1 MAIFK
6 WLKGRRKILFCSAF
20 ALYFGVG
27 SIDAEQINPKLRPGL
42 KDRQSG
48 QAAAGGPI
56 VQYTAHNRGNIQL
69 AIANNGTFGT
79 LGGATPDP
87 FTGEVI
93 PSCIYP
99 RGSDIVYLWVAAM
112 WIGAIV
118 GRDTLVS
125 VGDEDWY
132 RTREFWPDVAP
143 FGDFQYKSIDIGS
156 PFYDPG
162 ARSEDDIICEYADTI
177 SDVNVVQMD
186 PFDIRPHKPLNV
198 KVTQRSMAWSYAYAD
213 DFILFDYQVENIGE
227 ATLREVYMGI
237 YVDGDVWHTSRNGP
251 EGWNDDIVGFYPE
264 HPAPEGCGFIDT
276 INVAYTADNDGD
288 PAGGQWDYRSAL
300 GAVGVRV
307 VRTPAEELRYSYNWW
322 IMNYSNPSGDFG
334 PRRQERPGDPFRDM
348 GPRIGTPTGD
358 RNKYYVLRHEEFDYD
373 LLFTAKDHTLE
384 GWLPPPE
391 DAEEY
396 ARGFDTRYLLSFGP
410 FNITPGDKLPIS
422 FAWVGGTDFH
432 VGANHFED
440 LFEPDSPELY
450 YKALNFSGLA
460 ASSRWASWVY
470 DNPGVDTDSNGY
482 AGKLRTCV
490 LDSALARLDT
500 IPDGDS
506 TIIVQIW
513 EPTQVDS
520 FWYEG
525 DGVPDFRAA
534 GPPPAPR
541 MRLIPAEGRF
551 VVHWNGFYSE
561 NTRDIFSDI
570 IDFEGYRI
578 YMGLDDRASSLSLM
592 ASYDVEDYNRY
603 VFRQTAPGQYEW
615 VLEEVP
621 YTLDSLKTLFGDP
634 EFDPL
639 AWSPLNPFSWEDE
652 VYYFGPQDFNKSD
665 LTSPHGLRKA
675 YPEATDPGND
685 ASLWREDDITREHGE
700 PLPKFYEYELVIDNL
715 LPTVP
720 YCVAVTCFDFGSP
733 VAGLTALETNPV
745 NNLIT
750 EYAQLP
756 ADSVEKY
763 RLDAYVYPN
772 PYIIDDD
779 YAAQGFENR
788 NRTLAEERAR
798 RIHFANLPNVCT
810 IKIFSLDG
818 DLVREL
824 DHNYPGGGPTAM
836 HETWDLITRNT
847 QAVVSGIYYYV
858 IESEERT
865 QIGKLVIIK

>member
-1 MAIFK
+1 M
-6 WLKGRRKILFCSAF
+6 LFCSAF

-27 SIDAEQINPKLRPGL
+27 SIDAESINPKLHPEL
-42 KDRQSG
+42 KDRRSG
-48 QAAAGGPI
+48 QSAANGPI

-79 LGGATPDP
+79 LGGAIPDP

-112 WIGAIV
+112 WIGAVV

-132 RTREFWPDVAP
+132 QTREFWPDVGP
-143 FGDFQYKSIDIGS
+143 FGDFRYKSIDLRS
-156 PFYDPG
+156 PFYDPE

-177 SDVNVVQMD
+177 TDVNVIQMD
-186 PFDIRPHKPLNV
+186 PFDNRPHRPLHV
-198 KVTQRSMAWSYAYAD
+198 KVTQRSMAWSYGYAD

-227 ATLREVYMGI
+227 ASLRDVYMGI

-264 HPAPEGCGFIDT
+264 HPAPEGCGFVDT

-288 PAGGQWDYRSAL
+288 PVGGAWDYRSAL

-307 VRTPAEELRYSYNWW
+307 VRTPAEQLKYSYNWW

-334 PRRQERPGDPFRDM
+334 PRRQARPGDPFRDM
-348 GPRIGTPTGD
+348 GSRMGTPTGD

-391 DAEEY
+391 GAEEY

-432 VGANHFED
+432 VGASHFED
-440 LFEPDSPELY
+440 LFDPYKPELY
-450 YKALNFSGLA
+450 YRALNFSGLA

-490 LDSALARLDT
+490 VDSALARLDT

-506 TIIVQIW
+506 TIIVEIW

-525 DGVPDFRAA
+525 DGVPD
-534 GPPPAPR
+534 
-541 MRLIPAEGRF
+541 
-551 VVHWNGFYSE
+551 
-561 NTRDIFSDI
+561 
-570 IDFEGYRI
+570 
-578 YMGLDDRASSLSLM
+578 
-592 ASYDVEDYNRY
+592 
-603 VFRQTAPGQYEW
+603 
-615 VLEEVP
+615 
-621 YTLDSLKTLFGDP
+621 
-634 EFDPL
+634 
-639 AWSPLNPFSWEDE
+639 
-652 VYYFGPQDFNKSD
+652 
-665 LTSPHGLRKA
+665 
-675 YPEATDPGND
+675 
-685 ASLWREDDITREHGE
+685 
-700 PLPKFYEYELVIDNL
+700 
-715 LPTVP
+715 
-720 YCVAVTCFDFGSP
+720 
-733 VAGLTALETNPV
+733 
-745 NNLIT
+745 
-750 EYAQLP
+750 
-756 ADSVEKY
+756 
-763 RLDAYVYPN
+763 
-772 PYIIDDD
+772 
-779 YAAQGFENR
+779 
-788 NRTLAEERAR
+788 
-798 RIHFANLPNVCT
+798 
-810 IKIFSLDG
+810 
-818 DLVREL
+818 
-824 DHNYPGGGPTAM
+824 
-836 HETWDLITRNT
+836 
-847 QAVVSGIYYYV
+847 
-858 IESEERT
+858 
-865 QIGKLVIIK
+865 